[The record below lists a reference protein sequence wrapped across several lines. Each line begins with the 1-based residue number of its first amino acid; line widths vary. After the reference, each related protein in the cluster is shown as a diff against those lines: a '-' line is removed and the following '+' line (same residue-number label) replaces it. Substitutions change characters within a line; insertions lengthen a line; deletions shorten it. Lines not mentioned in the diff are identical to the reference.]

1 MSISSIYCKYFQ
13 NIILITKQCII
24 WMCNNS
30 FYHSLVIRYRGYI
43 IMLHMTLAYTCLH
56 KFLITKASCWSNRNA
71 PVCVQTQR
79 KKPWKRWWERV
90 QFMGGSR
97 GEGLK
102 MADIAPSSYK
112 RIVSKEWSPTRAF
125 MFSVLICSFTFCD
138 LGSFIILWKQ
148 FSPGSLSYLLLW
160 NKLPQI

>member
-1 MSISSIYCKYFQ
+1 MSISSIYYKYFQ
-13 NIILITKQCII
+13 NIILITKQYSI

-30 FYHSLVIRYRGYI
+30 FYHSLVIRYLGYI
-43 IMLHMTLAYTCLH
+43 IMLHMTLACKCLP

-71 PVCVQTQR
+71 LVCVQSQR
-79 KKPWKRWWERV
+79 KKPWKGWCERV
-90 QFMGGSR
+90 RYTGWSR

-102 MADIAPSSYK
+102 MVDTAPFSYK
-112 RIVSKEWSPTRAF
+112 RIASKEWSSTHAF

-138 LGSFIILWKQ
+138 LGAFIILWKQ